1 MQKYGLKVSSP
12 YDKLEEKLIH
22 AAGDIVLAEPG
33 SYRIVCEGDTYV
45 HHNIVNNQ
53 ISIVCESAEDD
64 IKIEIKASGKLG
76 TDEVAD
82 VYHKI
87 VAKHKNVKTNINAR
101 GVVSENGRIIYRSS
115 LAADED
121 ATGTG
126 NQSGKFIILDNTAEV
141 DAEPSLDIY
150 SDLFPTAHA
159 IGVSGINA
167 EKMFYMRAQGM
178 SEDEAKS
185 EIVTGFLNS

>member
-22 AAGDIVLAEPG
+22 AAGDIILAEPG
-33 SYRIVCEGDTYV
+33 NYHIVCEGDTYV

-87 VAKHKNVKTNINAR
+87 IAKHKNVQTNISAR
-101 GVVSENGRIIYRSS
+101 GVVNENGRIIYRSS
-115 LAADED
+115 LAADEN
-121 ATGTG
+121 ATGQG
-126 NQSGKFIILDNTAEV
+126 KQSGKFIILDNTAEI

-159 IGVSGINA
+159 IGVSGIDPQ
-167 EKMFYMRAQGM
+167 KLFYMRSQGM
-178 SEDEAKS
+178 SEVEAKD
-185 EIVTGFLNS
+185 EIVAGFLNS